1 MIPPAT
7 RKLIGSR
14 APRGFTLP
22 LTLALAF
29 AIMSTAAGL
38 TGLVTV
44 KAKAAR
50 QKDADLFALITLESA
65 VQAGLTR
72 LEKDGAPQT
81 PRWEQSERLNNR
93 QVELTFLAVAYK
105 PDPGK
110 DPPPGLAAVV
120 VQPALRARV
129 VRALASPDPEVA
141 RASFTR
147 FSDFL
152 KATEASPSEEDCLRA
167 LLTFGRQAPEPTPP
181 PPATALSPD
190 ILPLAPG
197 DVIEVRA
204 QVRTD
209 RYSDI
214 LWQRVRYSGTPG
226 QPWHI
231 HDWRRLRLAPGAV
244 LCKPPQP

>member
-1 MIPPAT
+1 MTAT
-7 RKLIGSR
+7 RAR
-14 APRGFTLP
+14 FRGFTLP

-29 AIMSTAAGL
+29 AIMSMAAGL

-65 VQAGLTR
+65 TQAGLAA
-72 LEKDGAPQT
+72 LEKDGAPQA
-81 PRWEQSERLNNR
+81 PRWERTERLNNR
-93 QVELTFLAVAYK
+93 QVELTFLSVAYK
-105 PDPGK
+105 PDAGK
-110 DPPPGLAAVV
+110 DPAAALAAGV
-120 VQPALRARV
+120 VQPALRERV
-129 VRALASPDPEVA
+129 VRALASGDPKIA
-141 RASFTR
+141 RASFAR
-147 FSDFL
+147 LGDFL
-152 KATEASPSEEDCLRA
+152 KAAEASPSEEDCLRA
-167 LLTFGRQAPEPTPP
+167 LMTFGRQGPKPLPL
-181 PPATALSPD
+181 PPATALSPE

-197 DVIEVRA
+197 DVVEVRA
-204 QVRTD
+204 AVRTD

-214 LWQRVRYSGTPG
+214 LWQRVRYSGAPG

>member
-1 MIPPAT
+1 MTAA
-7 RKLIGSR
+7 RRRL
-14 APRGFTLP
+14 RGFTLP

-29 AIMSTAAGL
+29 AIMSMAAGL

-65 VQAGLTR
+65 AQAGLAT

-81 PRWEQSERLNNR
+81 PRWERTGRLNNR
-93 QVELTFLAVAYK
+93 QVELIFLTVAYK
-105 PDPGK
+105 PDAQQ
-110 DPPPGLAAVV
+110 DPADELAASVV
-120 VQPALRARV
+120 RPELRDRV
-129 VRALASPDPEVA
+129 VRALASPDPKIA
-141 RASFTR
+141 RVGFAR
-147 FSDFL
+147 FGDFI
-152 KATEASPSEEDCLRA
+152 KAAEASPSEEDCLRA
-167 LLTFGRQAPEPTPP
+167 LLTFGRQGPDPLPL
-181 PPATALSPD
+181 PPATAFTPE

-197 DVIEVRA
+197 DVVEVRA
-204 QVRTD
+204 AVRTD

-214 LWQRVRYSGTPG
+214 LWQRVRYTGTPG

-231 HDWRRLRLAPGAV
+231 HDWRRLRLAPRAV

>member
-1 MIPPAT
+1 MTGARRP
-7 RKLIGSR
+7 
-14 APRGFTLP
+14 PRGFTLP

-65 VQAGLTR
+65 TQAALAT
-72 LEKDGAPQT
+72 LEKDGAPQI
-81 PRWEQSERLNNR
+81 PRWEKTERLNNR
-93 QVELTFLAVAYK
+93 QVELTFLTVAYK
-105 PDPGK
+105 PDAGQ
-110 DPPPGLAAVV
+110 DPASDLAAAVV
-120 VQPALRARV
+120 QQDLRARV
-129 VRALASPDPEVA
+129 VRALAGPDPKIA

-147 FSDFL
+147 FGEFL
-152 KATEASPSEEDCLRA
+152 KAAETSPSEEDCLRA
-167 LLTFGRQAPEPTPP
+167 LLTFGRQIPDPEPL
-181 PPATALSPD
+181 PPATALSPE

-197 DVIEVRA
+197 DVVEVRA
-204 QVRTD
+204 AIRSD

-214 LWQRVRYSGTPG
+214 LWQRVRYTGAPG

-244 LCKPPQP
+244 LCQPPRP

>member
-1 MIPPAT
+1 MTVART
-7 RKLIGSR
+7 RPNRAKL
-14 APRGFTLP
+14 RGFTLP

-29 AIMSTAAGL
+29 AIMSMAAGL

-65 VQAGLTR
+65 TQAGLTA
-72 LEKDGAPQT
+72 LEKDGAPQA
-81 PRWEQSERLNNR
+81 PRWERSERLNSR
-93 QVELTFLAVAYK
+93 QVELTFLSVAYK
-105 PDPGK
+105 PDAQQ
-110 DPPPGLAAVV
+110 DPAPDIAAHI
-120 VQPALRARV
+120 VQPPLRQRV
-129 VRALASPDPEVA
+129 VRALSSPDPNEP
-141 RASFTR
+141 RAAFTR
-147 FSDFL
+147 LGEFL
-152 KATEASPSEEDCLRA
+152 KAAEASPSEEDCLRA
-167 LLTFGRQAPEPTPP
+167 LVTFGRQGPEPLPM
-181 PPATALSPD
+181 PPATALSPE

-197 DVIEVRA
+197 DVVEVRA
-204 QVRTD
+204 ALRTD

-214 LWQRVRYSGTPG
+214 LWQRLRYTGTPG

>member
-1 MIPPAT
+1 MT
-7 RKLIGSR
+7 VVRKR
-14 APRGFTLP
+14 FRGFTLP

-65 VQAGLTR
+65 TQAALTA
-72 LEKDGAPQT
+72 LEKDGVPQA
-81 PRWEQSERLNNR
+81 PRWDGTETLNSR
-93 QVELTFLAVAYK
+93 RVELTFLAVAYK
-105 PDPGK
+105 PDARQ
-110 DPPPGLAAVV
+110 DPAATLAAGIA
-120 VQPALRARV
+120 QPDLRDRT
-129 VRALASPDPEVA
+129 VRALASPDPKVE
-141 RASFTR
+141 RASFGR
-147 FSDFL
+147 LGDFL

-167 LLTFGRQAPEPTPP
+167 LLTFGRQGPEPTPLP
-181 PPATALSPD
+181 PETALRPEV
-190 ILPLAPG
+190 LPLAPG
-197 DVIEVRA
+197 DVVEVRA
-204 QVRTD
+204 TIRSD
-209 RYSDI
+209 RYSDV

-231 HDWRRLRLAPGAV
+231 HDWRRLRLSPGAV

>member
-1 MIPPAT
+1 VTAA
-7 RKLIGSR
+7 RRRL
-14 APRGFTLP
+14 RGFTLP

-65 VQAGLTR
+65 TQAALTA
-72 LEKDGAPQT
+72 LEKDGAPQA
-81 PRWEQSERLNNR
+81 PRWERSETLNNR
-93 QVELTFLAVAYK
+93 KVELTFLAVGYK
-105 PDPGK
+105 PDAGK
-110 DPPPGLAAVV
+110 DPAPALAAGV
-120 VQPALRARV
+120 VQPELRARV
-129 VRALASPDPEVA
+129 VRALASPDPKIA
-141 RASFTR
+141 RASFGR
-147 FSDFL
+147 FADFL
-152 KATEASPSEEDCLRA
+152 KAAETSASEEDCLRA
-167 LLTFGRQAPEPTPP
+167 LMTFGRQAPEPTPL
-181 PPATALSPD
+181 PPATALSPE

-197 DVIEVRA
+197 DVVEVRA
-204 QVRTD
+204 AVRTD

-214 LWQRVRYSGTPG
+214 LWQRVRYTGTPD

>member
-1 MIPPAT
+1 MARPP
-7 RKLIGSR
+7 KR
-14 APRGFTLP
+14 ALRGFTLP

-29 AIMSTAAGL
+29 AIMSMAAGL

-65 VQAGLTR
+65 TQAGLAA
-72 LEKDGAPQT
+72 LEKNGAPQT
-81 PRWEQSERLNNR
+81 PRWEHSERLNNR
-93 QVELTFLAVAYK
+93 QVDLTFLAVAYK
-105 PDPGK
+105 PDAGS
-110 DPPPGLAAVV
+110 DPAADIAAGIVR
-120 VQPALRARV
+120 PDLRQRV
-129 VRALASPDPEVA
+129 IRALASPDPKVA
-141 RASFTR
+141 RASFAR
-147 FSDFL
+147 LGDFL
-152 KATEASPSEEDCLRA
+152 KATGASPSEEDCLRA
-167 LLTFGRQAPEPTPP
+167 LLTFGRAGPQPLPL
-181 PPATALSPD
+181 PPATALSPE

-197 DVIEVRA
+197 DVVEVRA
-204 QVRTD
+204 ALPTD

-214 LWQRVRYSGTPG
+214 LWQRLRYTGTPG